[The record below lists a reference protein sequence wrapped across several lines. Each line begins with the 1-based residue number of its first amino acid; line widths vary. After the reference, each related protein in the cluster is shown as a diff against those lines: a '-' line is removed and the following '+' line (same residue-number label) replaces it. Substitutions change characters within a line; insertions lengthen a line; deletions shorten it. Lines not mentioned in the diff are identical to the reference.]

1 MVTVEAAIEVV
12 KFSGS
17 FWAGLFLRG
26 GLEDVVDVNDVVP
39 DAAVTLVDEGGN
51 DEG

>member
-1 MVTVEAAIEVV
+1 MVTAEAAREVV

-26 GLEDVVDVNDVVP
+26 GLEEVAVDVDVIP
-39 DAAVTLVDEGGN
+39 DATVTLVDEGGN
-51 DEG
+51 FEG